1 MTGDD
6 ELLDLLGRTIGHDPT
21 AEPDPADV
29 TALRALVVERRD
41 SPAAPIP
48 LISARSWR
56 QRALVGGVA
65 AVVAL
70 SGATA
75 VAAAVNDGA
84 LPGPVRAVA
93 HAIGIPVDSIDLAAA
108 KDALRRLRIAT
119 DIELPD
125 ALDRA
130 ERAVTTLSVTDRAA
144 LGQDADRTLAEARER
159 LAKLRTAAP
168 NAGAGDEAS
177 TATTA
182 GPASS
187 TPTGT
192 TTATTTDDRRGS
204 DTSGSSGSSG
214 STAAGSTA
222 TTDDDNSGHGGG
234 SSASSSAGTTADDDS
249 SGRGGHGGDSTT
261 ATTVPRSDTT
271 DDHDNSGSGSGASG
285 SGSGTSGSG
294 GSGNDGSGSGGSGSD
309 SGSGSGKGK
318 GG

>member
-1 MTGDD
+1 MSGDD
-6 ELLDLLGRTIGHDPT
+6 EVLDLLGRTIGHDPT
-21 AEPDPADV
+21 AEPGPADV

-41 SPAAPIP
+41 MPAAPIA
-48 LISARSWR
+48 LISGRSWR
-56 QRALVGGVA
+56 RRALVGGVA

-75 VAAAVNDGA
+75 VAAAANDGA
-84 LPGPVRAVA
+84 LPEPVRAVA
-93 HAIGIPVDSIDLAAA
+93 HAIGIPVDSVDLAAA

-119 DIELPD
+119 DVELPD

-130 ERAVTTLSVTDRAA
+130 ERATSVLSIAERAA
-144 LGQDADRTLAEARER
+144 LREDADRTLADARER

-168 NAGAGDEAS
+168 TVVASDEAT
-177 TATTA
+177 TATTV

-204 DTSGSSGSSG
+204 DSSGSSGSSG
-214 STAAGSTA
+214 STSAGSTA

-234 SSASSSAGTTADDDS
+234 SSASSSADTTADDN
-249 SGRGGHGGDSTT
+249 SGRDRHGGDST
-261 ATTVPRSDTT
+261 APRSDTT
-271 DDHDNSGSGSGASG
+271 DDADSSGSGSGSGHSG
-285 SGSGTSGSG
+285 SGDSG
-294 GSGNDGSGSGGSGSD
+294 GGD
-309 SGSGSGKGK
+309 SGSGSGKSK